1 MAVWVVRQ
9 SAPKFG
15 SWDKIALENG
25 VAVIDFGLE
34 TDISKFDDRGELE
47 SYLQRNAPALY
58 GYKSG
63 PPGRVQNAARQVWAF
78 YKYIAP
84 GDIAIYHVW
93 ADAKG
98 YEKLVVVGEFLDDD
112 AYLRSFPDYDGGWRS
127 EQPDHPIVFQVRR
140 VEWLATDIPMS
151 AFNPDLKLAAPGTVY
166 KPSYVDADAH
176 VRDVLQKHRNAG
188 LP

>member
-9 SAPKFG
+9 DAPKFG
-15 SWDKIALENG
+15 GRDRIALENG

-34 TDISKFDDRGELE
+34 TDISQFPDRQALE
-47 SYLQRNAPALY
+47 NHLRGNAHDLY

-63 PPGRVQNAARQVWAF
+63 PLGRVQNAARQVWAF
-78 YKYIAP
+78 HKYIVP

-98 YEKLVVVGEFLDDD
+98 EIKLVRVGEFLGDD
-112 AYLRSFPDYDGGWRS
+112 ADQSSFPEYDEGWRP
-127 EQPDHPIVFQVRR
+127 EQPDPIVFQVRR
-140 VEWLATDIPMS
+140 VNWLARCIPMS
-151 AFNPDLKLAAPGTVY
+151 DFSPDLKLAAPGTVY

-176 VRDVLQKHRNAG
+176 VREVLQKHRDARS
-188 LP
+188 P